1 MSTLTIKSA
10 VFNALRHLVRP
21 LFGTGISRLPVI
33 KNLYRN
39 FLLSFVNTP
48 LTVNGYKMFWYPEHA
63 EKDDRIMETLFAFH
77 NYEPYTTSLFK
88 RFVSEGM
95 TVVDVG
101 ANHGYFTLL
110 ASKLVGDKGKV
121 FAFEPDPESYA
132 TLVKNIELNGY
143 KNIAP
148 LQKAVSDRRG
158 KATLFQYEG
167 SGVNSLLV
175 SYHRSIGSRSHQS
188 VVVDCI
194 SLDEFFEE
202 KKREIDVIKID
213 VEGGEVSVLKSMKK
227 ILETSNELK
236 IFIEFN
242 LDFLLE
248 AGIAPQEYF
257 DQLTSSGYK
266 YIYRIDETE
275 GKIETTDCEQAV
287 EFCYKLKSPRCTNL
301 LCSKCAINVD
311 NNIQLTI
318 HKVSTQRQ
326 NRITRP

>member
-1 MSTLTIKSA
+1 MFKLTAKSA
-10 VFNALRHLVRP
+10 VLAAFRQLVRP
-21 LFGTGISRLPVI
+21 LIGTGISRLSVI
-33 KNLYRN
+33 NNMYRY

-48 LTVNGYKMFWYPEHA
+48 IAVNGYKMLCYIENTKEGHAIPEA
-63 EKDDRIMETLFAFH
+63 FLFD
-77 NYEPYTTSLFK
+77 NYEPYTTILFK
-88 RFVSEGM
+88 RFVGEGM

-101 ANHGYFTLL
+101 AHHGYFTLL

-148 LQKAVSDRRG
+148 LQKAVSDRSG
-158 KATLFQYEG
+158 KATLFQYDG
-167 SGVNSLLV
+167 SGVDSLLAPE
-175 SYHRSIGSRSHQS
+175 HRSMGSRSHKS

-202 KKREIDVIKID
+202 NKLAIDVIKID
-213 VEGGEVSVLKSMKK
+213 VEGSEVLVLQGMKK

-257 DQLTSSGYK
+257 DQLTGSGYK

-287 EFCYKLKSPRCTNL
+287 EICYKLEPPSGTNL
-301 LCSKCAINVD
+301 LCSKYAI
-311 NNIQLTI
+311 I
-318 HKVSTQRQ
+318 
-326 NRITRP
+326 